1 MTIFSYYHSGLQL
14 RNIMIEKIAEMYPQA
29 ADLKLQITNKIR
41 LRNCGIAVA
50 DQVFPPRGGIA
61 IADLKKSSASHLC
74 YSEDSQVQFR
84 SSYWLIHFS
93 GLHTTVL
100 KGCRQSLPACQKCFC
115 EKSRKECS

>member
-1 MTIFSYYHSGLQL
+1 
-14 RNIMIEKIAEMYPQA
+14 MIEKIAEMYPQA

-74 YSEDSQVQFR
+74 FSEDSQVQFR

-100 KGCRQSLPACQKCFC
+100 KVTGNHFLLV
-115 EKSRKECS
+115 KSVFVKIKERVQLIGKRD